1 MVDTY
6 PDLFWSYTVVWVLLT
21 AYIVVLG
28 FRMYRVEQR
37 LRNKQKEWRFRCPSS
52 IARTSKMLRMRSSM

>member
-21 AYIVVLG
+21 AYIVALG
-28 FRMYRVEQR
+28 IRMYRVEQR
-37 LRNKQKEWRFRCPSS
+37 LRTKQKECCDRG
-52 IARTSKMLRMRSSM
+52 